1 MSLEGATQGVDVI
14 EHLQQVME
22 FLRTIY
28 DVIKADKEIPAQVL
42 LSKPA
47 ILHDAR
53 GRICH
58 IHLDFINS
66 AEVGTP
72 IHLRSTSEAQFMWPS

>member
-1 MSLEGATQGVDVI
+1 MLLEGATQRGDVI

-28 DVIKADKEIPAQVL
+28 DVIKVDKEIPAQVL

-53 GRICH
+53 GRIFPF
-58 IHLDFINS
+58 HLDFIDS
-66 AEVGTP
+66 AEVSIP
-72 IHLRSTSEAQFMWPS
+72 FRS